1 MRTLASSVAFLL
13 LAACLSGCGKE
24 TSSETIR
31 TLLPAENALP
41 GWVFDTTY
49 PIQPVIKTNSE
60 LGVGYPDPGKTG
72 GINGSATPFVQHNFS
87 EFLQGY
93 YSNGNFKVKIWLFQM
108 PDVATSVSLFN
119 DIIVD
124 DSVHKSYNWGA
135 ANVGDAGRV
144 AFTGTTAVLNAR
156 KSLFYFE
163 IELKPDGGSD
173 IPETTKQ
180 IVIDFGNAIAS
191 KVK

>member
-1 MRTLASSVAFLL
+1 MRTLAPSISFLV
-13 LAACLSGCGKE
+13 LAACLAGCGKE
-24 TSSETIR
+24 TSDTIT

-41 GWVFDTTY
+41 GWVFDPTY
-49 PIQPVIKTNSE
+49 PTQPVIKTNPD
-60 LGVGYPDPGKTG
+60 LMVGYPDPGKTG

-87 EFLQGY
+87 AFIQGF
-93 YSNGNFKVKIWLFQM
+93 YSNTDYRVKIWLFQM

-119 DIIVD
+119 DIIVT
-124 DSVHKSYNWGA
+124 DSVHKSYDWGA
-135 ANVGDAGRV
+135 ASVGDAGRV

-156 KSLFYFE
+156 KGLFYFE
-163 IELKPDGGSD
+163 VRLEAKNSADV
-173 IPETTKQ
+173 PETTKQ